1 MKTLFNVVLVLV
13 VVLLFSSVPASA
25 QSAQE
30 GTGTMEDWDV
40 VAILAA
46 IGAMWWR
53 LDRKIEGVRSD
64 SNAAHGGISTS
75 IDGVKTELMKLN
87 MEVGTAN
94 GKLSILEAFFKKE

>member
-1 MKTLFNVVLVLV
+1 MLVLV

-53 LDRKIEGVRSD
+53 LDRKIEGVRAD

-87 MEVGTAN
+87 KEVETAN
-94 GKLSILEAFFKKE
+94 GKLSILEAFVKKE